1 MLRLSVHHRTRYTY
15 SAPVRFNEH
24 RLMLRPRDSHDLR
37 LLEAKLTTA
46 PAAALSYRHDVFGN
60 SIAVATFEKPADA
73 LTVDSE
79 IEIEHYGIEG
89 PSLPIADFAST
100 FPFRYPASELPDLA
114 RVIEPQYDDPD
125 DRVLDWARSVLA
137 SVTKSGAPSTLDVVQ
152 ALAGAVHEHFTYQA
166 RDEEGTQTPAQ
177 TLDLGSGSCR
187 DFALL
192 LMEAARSLGIAARF
206 VSGYLYDPAADGGPA
221 VAGTG
226 ATHAWAQLYL
236 PGPGWVEIDPTN
248 GLMGGRNLIRVAV
261 ARDPA
266 QAVPIAGSFD
276 GTMGQ
281 ALDLSVEVTVIRR

>member
-1 MLRLSVHHRTRYTY
+1 MLRLSVRHRTHYTY

-37 LLEAKLTTA
+37 LLEARLTIS

-60 SIAVATFEKPADA
+60 SIAVATFTKPADS

-89 PSLPIADFAST
+89 PSLPIADFASK

-125 DRVLDWARSVLA
+125 DRVLDWARSVA
-137 SVTKSGAPSTLDVVQ
+137 APVIKSEAPSTLDVLTV
-152 ALAGAVHEHFTYQA
+152 LTGAVRDHFAYQA
-166 RDEEGTQTPAQ
+166 RDEEGTQPPTR

-187 DFALL
+187 DFALF
-192 LMEAARSLGIAARF
+192 LMEVARSLGIAARF

-236 PGPGWVEIDPTN
+236 PGPGWIEIDPTN

-281 ALDLSVEVTVIRR
+281 AQGLSVEVTVTRR

>member
-1 MLRLSVHHRTRYTY
+1 MLRLSVRHRTHYTY

-37 LLEAKLTTA
+37 LMEARLTIS
-46 PAAALSYRHDVFGN
+46 PAATLSYRHDVFGN
-60 SIAVATFEKPADA
+60 SIAVATFTKPADS

-89 PSLPIADFAST
+89 PSLPIADFASK

-125 DRVLDWARSVLA
+125 DRVLDWARSVA
-137 SVTKSGAPSTLDVVQ
+137 APVIKSQAPSTLDVLTV
-152 ALAGAVHEHFTYQA
+152 LTGAVRDHFAYQA
-166 RDEEGTQTPAQ
+166 RDEEGTQTPTR

-187 DFALL
+187 DFALF
-192 LMEAARSLGIAARF
+192 LMEVARSLGIAARF

-236 PGPGWVEIDPTN
+236 PGPGWIEIDPTN

-281 ALDLSVEVTVIRR
+281 ALGLSVEVTVTRR